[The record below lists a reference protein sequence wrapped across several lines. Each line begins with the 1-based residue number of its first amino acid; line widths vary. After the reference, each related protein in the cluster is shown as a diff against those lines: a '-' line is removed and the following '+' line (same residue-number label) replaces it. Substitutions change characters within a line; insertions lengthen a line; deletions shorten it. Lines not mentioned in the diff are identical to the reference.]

1 MEESYS
7 LSTDSKFEVDQDS
20 SQQAKVEGMAQLWED
35 GAQDFRNFQRGE
47 IVDGIVMQVDKDSLL
62 VDIGSKTEGIVP
74 SNEMR
79 SLGSEGI
86 SQLKVGDTVLVY
98 VLQPENQ
105 EGQVILSVDRATG
118 ERGWRSL
125 QQRFED
131 GDIIEV
137 EVVGYNK
144 GGLLVNI
151 DGIRGFVPVSQVM
164 GLRTDG
170 DTEEALE
177 ERFTQWIGRHLKLK
191 IIEINRRRNR
201 LILSERVAVQE
212 RRSQQKE
219 KLLLEITEGEVRR
232 GLVTSIRDFGVFIDL
247 GGADGLIHLTELS
260 WGRVKSPEDVVKV
273 GDEIDVV
280 VLKVDQETQRIALSL
295 KRAQPE
301 GWDNMVDKYQVGQL
315 VRGTITKLTNFGA
328 FAHIE
333 GPLEGLIHISEL
345 ADRRVSHPKEVV
357 KEGDVV
363 TLKLVRIE
371 KDKHRLALSLR
382 QAVTDLESQEEDY
395 IRQQLDISNRN
406 QAQSSR
412 TIGDMA
418 EPSSVEA
425 LGMLAVE
432 VEREE
437 GGQGEAEDSRI
448 L

>member
-1 MEESYS
+1 MEESCS
-7 LSTDSKFEVDQDS
+7 LSTDSTFEVEQDS
-20 SQQAKVEGMAQLWED
+20 SSQTNLEGMAQLWEG
-35 GAQDFRNFQRGE
+35 GAQDFRSFQRGE
-47 IVDGIVMQVDKDSLL
+47 IVDGVVVQVDKDSLL

-74 SNEMR
+74 SNELR
-79 SLGSEGI
+79 SLGQEGL

-105 EGQVILSVDRATG
+105 EGQVILSIDRATG

-125 QQRFED
+125 QQRFEA
-131 GDIIEV
+131 GEVIEA

-164 GLRTDG
+164 GLRANG

-177 ERFTQWIGRHLKLK
+177 ERFNQWIGRHLRLK

-201 LILSERVAVQE
+201 LILSERVAAQE
-212 RRSQQKE
+212 WRSQQKD
-219 KLLLEITEGEVRR
+219 KLLAEITEGEIRR
-232 GLVTSIRDFGVFIDL
+232 GKVTSIRDFGVFIDL
-247 GGADGLIHLTELS
+247 GGADGLVHLTELS
-260 WGRVKSPEDVVKV
+260 WGRIKSPEEVVNI
-273 GDEIDVV
+273 GDEVEVV
-280 VLKVDQETQRIALSL
+280 VIKVDPETQRIALSL
-295 KRAQPE
+295 RKAQPE
-301 GWDNMVDKYQVGQL
+301 GWDNMVDKYQIGQL
-315 VRGTITKLTNFGA
+315 VKGTITKLTNFGA

-382 QAVTDLESQEEDY
+382 QAVTDLESQEQDY
-395 IRQQLDISNRN
+395 IRQQLDIANRN
-406 QAQSSR
+406 QPEPTR

-418 EPSSVEA
+418 EASSIEA
-425 LGMLAVE
+425 LGKLTTEVEAEAVE
-432 VEREE
+432 QKEE
-437 GGQGEAEDSRI
+437 ESSTAS
-448 L
+448 

>member
-1 MEESYS
+1 M
-7 LSTDSKFEVDQDS
+7 STDSMFEVEQDS
-20 SQQAKVEGMAQLWED
+20 SSQANLEGMAQLWED
-35 GAQDFRNFQRGE
+35 GAQDFRSFQRGE
-47 IVDGIVMQVDKDSLL
+47 IVDGVVVQIDKDSLL

-79 SLGSEGI
+79 SFGQEGL

-98 VLQPENQ
+98 VLQPENH
-105 EGQVILSVDRATG
+105 EGQVILSIDRATG

-131 GDIIEV
+131 GEVIEA

-144 GGLLVNI
+144 GGLLANI

-164 GLRTDG
+164 GLRTNG

-177 ERFTQWIGRHLKLK
+177 ERFNQWIGRHLKLK

-212 RRSQQKE
+212 WRSQQKD
-219 KLLLEITEGEVRR
+219 KLLAEITEGEIRR
-232 GLVTSIRDFGVFIDL
+232 GKVTSIRDFGVFIDL
-247 GGADGLIHLTELS
+247 GGADGLVHLTELS
-260 WGRVKSPEDVVKV
+260 WGRIKSPEEVVNI
-273 GDEIDVV
+273 GDEVDVIV
-280 VLKVDQETQRIALSL
+280 IKVDPETQRIALSL
-295 KRAQPE
+295 KKAQPE
-301 GWDNMVDKYQVGQL
+301 GWESMVDKYQIGQL
-315 VRGTITKLTNFGA
+315 VKGTITKLTNFGA

-382 QAVTDLESQEEDY
+382 QAVTDLESQEGDY
-395 IRQQLDISNRN
+395 IRQQLDMSNRN
-406 QAQSSR
+406 QPESTR

-418 EPSSVEA
+418 EQSSIEA
-425 LGMLAVE
+425 LGKLTTE
-432 VEREE
+432 VEAEGMEPKEE
-437 GGQGEAEDSRI
+437 ENSTVS
-448 L
+448 

>member
-1 MEESYS
+1 MSS
-7 LSTDSKFEVDQDS
+7 DLSFEVDHDS
-20 SQQAKVEGMAQLWED
+20 SQPAMVEVEGMAQLWED
-35 GAQDFRNFQRGE
+35 GAQDFRSFQRGE

-74 SNEMR
+74 NSEMR
-79 SLGSEGI
+79 SLGSEGT

-125 QQRFED
+125 QERSEA
-131 GDIIEV
+131 GDIIEA

-144 GGLLVNI
+144 GGLLVNL
-151 DGIRGFVPVSQVM
+151 DGIRGFVPVSQVV

-191 IIEINRRRNR
+191 IIEIDRRRNR
-201 LILSERVAVQE
+201 LVLSERVAVLE
-212 RRSQQKE
+212 WRSQQKG
-219 KLLLEITEGEVRR
+219 KLFLGITEGEIRSGV
-232 GLVTSIRDFGVFIDL
+232 VTSIRDFGVFVDL

-260 WGRVKSPEDVVKV
+260 WGRVTSPEDLVKI
-273 GDEIDVV
+273 GDEIEVV

-295 KRAQPE
+295 KKAQPE
-301 GWDNMVDKYQVGQL
+301 GWDNMADKYQVGQL
-315 VRGTITKLTNFGA
+315 VKGTITKLTNFGA

-333 GPLEGLIHISEL
+333 GPLDGLIHISEL

-382 QAVTDLESQEEDY
+382 QAVADIESLEEEY
-395 IRQQLDISNRN
+395 IREQLNISNRS
-406 QAQSSR
+406 QSQPSR

-418 EPSSVEA
+418 DLSSVEA
-425 LGMLAVE
+425 LGLLAVE
-432 VEREE
+432 VE
-437 GGQGEAEDSRI
+437 GEDVGLSEPEDGRI
-448 L
+448 Q

>member
-1 MEESYS
+1 VEESCS
-7 LSTDSKFEVDQDS
+7 LSTDSTFEVEQDS
-20 SQQAKVEGMAQLWED
+20 SSQTNLEGMAQLWEG
-35 GAQDFRNFQRGE
+35 GAQDFRSFQRGE
-47 IVDGIVMQVDKDSLL
+47 IVDGVVVQVDKDSLL

-74 SNEMR
+74 SNELR
-79 SLGSEGI
+79 SLGQEGL

-105 EGQVILSVDRATG
+105 EGQVILSIDRATG

-125 QQRFED
+125 QQRFEA
-131 GDIIEV
+131 GEVIEA

-164 GLRTDG
+164 GLRANG

-177 ERFTQWIGRHLKLK
+177 ERFNQWIGRHLRLK

-201 LILSERVAVQE
+201 LILSERVAAQE
-212 RRSQQKE
+212 WRSQQKD
-219 KLLLEITEGEVRR
+219 KLLAEITEGEIRR
-232 GLVTSIRDFGVFIDL
+232 GKVTSIRDFGVFIDL
-247 GGADGLIHLTELS
+247 GGADGLVHLTELS
-260 WGRVKSPEDVVKV
+260 WGRIKSPEEVVNI
-273 GDEIDVV
+273 GDEVEVV
-280 VLKVDQETQRIALSL
+280 VIKVDPETQRIALSL
-295 KRAQPE
+295 RKAQPE
-301 GWDNMVDKYQVGQL
+301 GWDNMVDKYQIGQL
-315 VRGTITKLTNFGA
+315 VKGTITKLTNFGA

-382 QAVTDLESQEEDY
+382 QAVTDLESQEQDY
-395 IRQQLDISNRN
+395 IRQQLDIANRN
-406 QAQSSR
+406 QPEPTR

-418 EPSSVEA
+418 EASSIEA
-425 LGMLAVE
+425 LGKLTTEVEAEAVE
-432 VEREE
+432 QKEE
-437 GGQGEAEDSRI
+437 ESSTAS
-448 L
+448 

>member
-1 MEESYS
+1 M
-7 LSTDSKFEVDQDS
+7 STDSTFEVDQDS
-20 SQQAKVEGMAQLWED
+20 SPQTNLEGMAQLWEG
-35 GAQDFRNFQRGE
+35 GAQDFRSFQRGE
-47 IVDGIVMQVDKDSLL
+47 IVDGLVMQVDKDSLL

-74 SNEMR
+74 SSEMR
-79 SLGSEGI
+79 SLGQEGI

-125 QQRFED
+125 QQRFEA
-131 GDIIEV
+131 GEVIEA

-144 GGLLVNI
+144 GGLLANI

-164 GLRTDG
+164 GLRTNG

-177 ERFTQWIGRHLKLK
+177 ERFNQWIGRHLKLK

-212 RRSQQKE
+212 WRSQQKD
-219 KLLLEITEGEVRR
+219 KLLSEIKEGEIRR
-232 GLVTSIRDFGVFIDL
+232 GKVTSIRDFGVFVDL

-273 GDEIDVV
+273 GDEVEVV
-280 VLKVDQETQRIALSL
+280 VLRIEPETQRIALSL
-295 KRAQPE
+295 KKAQPE
-301 GWDNMVDKYQVGQL
+301 GWESVVDKYQVGQL
-315 VRGTITKLTNFGA
+315 VKGTITKLTNFGA
-328 FAHIE
+328 FAHID

-382 QAVTDLESQEEDY
+382 QAVADLESQEEDY
-395 IRQQLDISNRN
+395 IRQQLDITNRS
-406 QAQSSR
+406 QPEPSR
-412 TIGDMA
+412 TIGDIA
-418 EPSSVEA
+418 EPSSIEA
-425 LGMLAVE
+425 LGKLTMESESEE
-432 VEREE
+432 VDPKEE
-437 GGQGEAEDSRI
+437 NNATS
-448 L
+448 